1 MDQSAVPLQTIS
13 ITNAGCMKI
22 RGFPPRFHAASAAFN
37 NTSIPCD
44 STGLLKQ

>member
-1 MDQSAVPLQTIS
+1 MNGRATHTSGCNAVEFDGMFLTGS
-13 ITNAGCMKI
+13 
-22 RGFPPRFHAASAAFN
+22 FHAASAAFN